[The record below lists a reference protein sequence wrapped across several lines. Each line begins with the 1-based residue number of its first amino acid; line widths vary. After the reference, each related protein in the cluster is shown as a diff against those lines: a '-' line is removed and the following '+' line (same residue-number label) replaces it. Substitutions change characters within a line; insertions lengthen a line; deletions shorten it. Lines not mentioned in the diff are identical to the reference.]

1 MAILLG
7 LMHYSKYFVKWIE
20 EENESRLKDGNRNWG
35 CGITVVAVTI
45 AVTTEPIAVTTE
57 PIAVA
62 SNVTSIAVMATYCSN
77 NSSYVSVSI
86 RYMSL
91 LHTVLILYLYLNKIG
106 YTVI

>member
-1 MAILLG
+1 MEWIS
-7 LMHYSKYFVKWIE
+7 SKNE
-20 EENESRLKDGNRNWG
+20 EGHKHDNRNWG

-106 YTVI
+106 YTV